1 MKKFNIQDRVILDEM
16 VDNFTM
22 EMHRNQDD
30 SELIGR
36 RPIITRQ
43 YWLEMIKQVQDKIDE
58 LTTKKALSHSNQF
71 RNK

>member
-1 MKKFNIQDRVILDEM
+1 MRKFNIQDRVILDEM

-22 EMHRNQDD
+22 EMHKNQDE

-43 YWLEMIKQVQDKIDE
+43 YWLEMIKQVQEKIDE

>member
-22 EMHRNQDD
+22 EMHKSQDE
-30 SELIGR
+30 SELIGK

-58 LTTKKALSHSNQF
+58 LTTKKALSHSNQY

>member
-1 MKKFNIQDRVILDEM
+1 MKKFNIQDRIILDEM

-36 RPIITRQ
+36 RPIITRV

>member
-22 EMHRNQDD
+22 EMHKNQDE

-43 YWLEMIKQVQDKIDE
+43 YWLEMIKQVQEKIDE
-58 LTTKKALSHSNQF
+58 LTTKKALSHSNQY

>member
-36 RPIITRQ
+36 IPIITRG

>member
-22 EMHRNQDD
+22 EMHKNQDE

-43 YWLEMIKQVQDKIDE
+43 
-58 LTTKKALSHSNQF
+58 
-71 RNK
+71 

>member
-1 MKKFNIQDRVILDEM
+1 MKKFNTQDRVILDEM

-22 EMHRNQDD
+22 EMHKNQDE

-36 RPIITRQ
+36 RPIITRE
-43 YWLEMIKQVQDKIDE
+43 YWLVMIKQIQDKIDE
-58 LTTKKALSHSNQF
+58 LTTKKALSHSNQY

>member
-22 EMHRNQDD
+22 EMHRNQDE

-36 RPIITRQ
+36 RPIITRG
-43 YWLEMIKQVQDKIDE
+43 YWLEMIKQVQEKIDE

>member
-22 EMHRNQDD
+22 EMHKNQDE
-30 SELIGR
+30 SGLIGR

>member
-1 MKKFNIQDRVILDEM
+1 MRKFDIQDRVILDEM

-22 EMHRNQDD
+22 EMHKNQDE

-43 YWLEMIKQVQDKIDE
+43 YWLEMIKQVQEKIDE
-58 LTTKKALSHSNQF
+58 LTTKKALSHSNQY

>member
-22 EMHRNQDD
+22 EMHKSQDE

-43 YWLEMIKQVQDKIDE
+43 YWLEIIKQVQDKIDE
-58 LTTKKALSHSNQF
+58 LTTKKALNHSNQF

>member
-22 EMHRNQDD
+22 EMHKNQDE

>member
-1 MKKFNIQDRVILDEM
+1 MKKFNIQDRIILDEM

-43 YWLEMIKQVQDKIDE
+43 YWLEMIKQVQNKIDE
-58 LTTKKALSHSNQF
+58 LTTKKALSHSSQF

>member
-30 SELIGR
+30 SAVIGR
-36 RPIITRQ
+36 RPIITRG

>member
-22 EMHRNQDD
+22 EMHKNHDE

-36 RPIITRQ
+36 RPIITRE
-43 YWLEMIKQVQDKIDE
+43 YWLVMIKQIQDKIDE

>member
-22 EMHRNQDD
+22 EMHKNQDEA
-30 SELIGR
+30 ELIGR

-43 YWLEMIKQVQDKIDE
+43 YWLEMIKQVQEKIDE

>member
-22 EMHRNQDD
+22 EMHKSQDE
-30 SELIGR
+30 SELIGK

-58 LTTKKALSHSNQF
+58 LTTKKALNHSNQF

>member
-22 EMHRNQDD
+22 EMHKNQDE
-30 SELIGR
+30 SELIGK

-43 YWLEMIKQVQDKIDE
+43 YWLEMIKQVQEKIDE
-58 LTTKKALSHSNQF
+58 LTTKKALSHSNQY

>member
-36 RPIITRQ
+36 RPIITRG
-43 YWLEMIKQVQDKIDE
+43 YWLEMIKQVQEKIDE

>member
-22 EMHRNQDD
+22 EMHKSQDE

-43 YWLEMIKQVQDKIDE
+43 YWLQMIKQVQEKIDE

>member
-22 EMHRNQDD
+22 EMHKNQDE

-43 YWLEMIKQVQDKIDE
+43 YWLQMIKQVQEKINE